1 MKTLRVLVIDDEPLA
16 RTRLKRMLLEIRAV
30 EVVGECS
37 NGNQAVEQIGKLQ
50 PDVLLLD
57 IQMPEKNG
65 FQVLEMI
72 ETDLPY
78 VIFVTA
84 YDQYAIQAFEV
95 YALDYL
101 LKPFN
106 KDRLERALLRARTQ
120 LELKN
125 QKEFSEQVVSL
136 INELKGGSHQNKLVM
151 KDERK
156 IWFVPVESI
165 DWIKAEGKYVLVH
178 AGKEEHLMRESLVAL
193 EAKLDPKK
201 FIRIHRSSIVNID
214 RIKEL
219 HPWFHGDYRIL
230 LNNGKE
236 LVLSRTYRKKFQ
248 EVIGGV

>member
-1 MKTLRVLVIDDEPLA
+1 MKTLRLLVIDDEPLA

-37 NGNQAVEQIGKLQ
+37 NGNQAVEQIDKLQ

-136 INELKGGSHQNKLVM
+136 INELKGGSHQNKLV
-151 KDERK
+151 
-156 IWFVPVESI
+156 
-165 DWIKAEGKYVLVH
+165 
-178 AGKEEHLMRESLVAL
+178 
-193 EAKLDPKK
+193 
-201 FIRIHRSSIVNID
+201 
-214 RIKEL
+214 
-219 HPWFHGDYRIL
+219 
-230 LNNGKE
+230 
-236 LVLSRTYRKKFQ
+236 
-248 EVIGGV
+248 